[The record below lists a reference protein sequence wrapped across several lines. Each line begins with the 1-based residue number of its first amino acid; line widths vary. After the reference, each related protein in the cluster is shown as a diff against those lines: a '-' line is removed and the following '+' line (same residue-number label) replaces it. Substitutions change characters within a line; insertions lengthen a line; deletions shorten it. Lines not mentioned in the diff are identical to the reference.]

1 MARGVNKVILVGN
14 LGSDPEIRAT
24 QNGESVATLSVATTE
39 QYKDASGQQQ
49 EITEWHRVV
58 LWRRLAEV
66 ARDYLKKGR
75 QVYIEGKIK
84 TRKWQDKQ
92 GQDRYTTEIIGN
104 NLQMLGSSQ
113 SGQYSTPP
121 PGMEDYPEYLSQ
133 PAQSAVTP
141 MQQPTAMP
149 PTQQTPGQ
157 RPRTQQ
163 PQQDDFSELYGDEV
177 PF

>member
-1 MARGVNKVILVGN
+1 MARGVNKVILVGH
-14 LGSDPEIRAT
+14 LGSDPEIRST
-24 QNGESVATLSVATTE
+24 QSGESVATFSVATTE
-39 QYKDASGQQQ
+39 RYKDASGQQQ

-58 LWRRLAEV
+58 LWRRLAEI

-84 TRKWQDKQ
+84 TRKWQDRQ

-104 NLQMLGSSQ
+104 NLQMLGSGQ
-113 SGQYSTPP
+113 SNPHSTPP
-121 PGMEDYPEYLSQ
+121 PVMEDYPEYLSQ
-133 PAQSAVTP
+133 PTQPIVAQAQPPAAV
-141 MQQPTAMP
+141 P

-157 RPRTQQ
+157 RARSQQ
-163 PQQDDFSELYGDEV
+163 TEQDDFSDLYGDEV